1 MPGGVVVAFGV
12 EPGAVGGVVAASVR
26 DRGKVLVEAW
36 RRVHTRMCCV
46 L

>member
-12 EPGAVGGVVAASVR
+12 EPGSVGGDVAASVVYR
-26 DRGKVLVEAW
+26 LVEAW